1 MITFYSTELTLGC
14 SEGAVAAGR
23 LTIDCTASNELASVS
38 CSFDGGATETCSFP
52 LELGIGRFG
61 TDDHTL
67 LLTVED
73 VFGQTLR
80 REFGFRLTERKFFN

>member
-1 MITFYSTELTLGC
+1 MIPFYSTELMLSC
-14 SEGAVAAGR
+14 SEGAVAGR
-23 LTIDCTASNELASVS
+23 LTIDCMASNELASVS